1 MREYID
7 YQKSICNRGNLYRIK
22 QVMKRAAAG
31 EEITVGFIGGSI
43 TQGSLATNSTNCYA
57 YKTFEWWKENFKD
70 ANFTY
75 INAGIGGTT
84 SHFGSAR
91 VEDDLLK
98 FNPDFVIVEFSVND
112 DPNEFFLE
120 TYEGLVRHIYN
131 FKSKPAVLLVS
142 NVFYDTGSNAQ
153 GQHSKVARSLEL
165 PLVSMESSIYP
176 AVRDGKIKNRDI
188 TPDDLHPND
197 LGHELVASV
206 IQYFLDRTMQE
217 MLIGE
222 KPSFEADVLPAA
234 ITKNRYEAARRYNSK
249 NTDAA
254 CDGFEVDDEPQADIT
269 DCFKNGWKSKT
280 AEASLTLQVTG
291 TEIAVQYRKYVAG
304 KSPKAKVLVDG
315 NEVAVIDATFDE
327 TWGDK
332 LELTPV
338 AGQLAAGS
346 HEVQIVTGSEEGL
359 DNPMSIVSIITAG

>member
-31 EEITVGFIGGSI
+31 EDITVGFIGGSI

-131 FKSKPAVLLVS
+131 HKNKPALLLVS
-142 NVFYDTGSNAQ
+142 NVFYDTGANAQ
-153 GQHSKVARSLEL
+153 GQHSKVARALEL

-222 KPSFEADVLPAA
+222 KPSFEADVLPVA
-234 ITKNRYEAARRYNSK
+234 ITKNRYEAARRYNNK

-254 CDGFEVDDEPQADIT
+254 WDGFEVDDEPQAGIT
-269 DCFKNGWKSKT
+269 DCFKNGWKSKQS
-280 AEASLTLQVTG
+280 EACLSLEVTG
-291 TEIAVQYRKYVAG
+291 TEIAVQYRKYVSG
-304 KSPKAKVLVDG
+304 KSPKAKILVDG
-315 NEVAVIDATFDE
+315 TEVAIIDAAFDE

-338 AGQLAAGS
+338 ASNLKAKN
-346 HEVQIVTGSEEGL
+346 HKVQIVTCEESNL
-359 DNPMSIVSIITAG
+359 DNPMYIVSIITAG